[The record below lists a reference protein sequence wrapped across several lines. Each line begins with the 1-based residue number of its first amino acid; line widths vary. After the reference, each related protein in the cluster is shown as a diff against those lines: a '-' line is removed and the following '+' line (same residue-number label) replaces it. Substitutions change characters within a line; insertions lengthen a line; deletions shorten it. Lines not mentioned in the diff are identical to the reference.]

1 MERPTAPSIVSDAE
15 ITPWRAWR
23 ADLRRYTSKMKGAGP
38 LRAFYYLS
46 SEETLWAIGVY
57 RLNQALGRVR
67 VPILGGML
75 RAIGRMFYLHVR
87 RNYGIDLPATARI
100 GPGLYIGHAG
110 GIVIHSDAV
119 IGACCAMTH
128 GVTIG
133 VGGSGDRRG
142 VPRIGSHVFI
152 SSGAKI
158 YGRIEVGDYVII
170 RPNATVSRPVP
181 TLSAV
186 GGVPGVVTGSVARD
200 DVLRLLFGADFA
212 QEGPDS
218 PRSA

>member
-1 MERPTAPSIVSDAE
+1 MEPAAE
-15 ITPWRAWR
+15 TTPWRAWR

-46 SEETLWAIGVY
+46 TEETLWAIGAY

-67 VPILGGML
+67 VPILGTVL
-75 RAIGRMFYLHVR
+75 RTIGRMVYLHVR
-87 RNYGIDLPATARI
+87 RQYGIDLPATARI

-110 GIVIHSDAV
+110 GIVIHSEAV
-119 IGACCAMTH
+119 IGENCAMTH
-128 GVTIG
+128 GVTVG

-158 YGRIEVGDYVII
+158 YGRIAIGDYVVI

-181 TLSAV
+181 PFSAV

-200 DVLRLLFGADFA
+200 DVLRLLFGPDFA
-212 QEGPDS
+212 KENADRA
-218 PRSA
+218 RSE